1 MAALVLCH
9 CNGWWKFCLWSA
21 RWLKAASWSHVKCSQ
36 MKTEIQSGDRG
47 KPRDGATSTC
57 HLTETPAGGQLAQCA
72 DVIWC
77 LAQSHSGPS
86 GACRGLEC
94 IHRLTLA
101 FELCVRGQPLV
112 GLEPLSVSVCVCFY
126 VCQWGGRQMVK
137 FTHHISCPCGSTDSR
152 RTEGDRA
159 EEQGSGFSP
168 FPPSPPSLLP
178 ILYMLLSHPP
188 CCPRYPILLSDP

>member
-1 MAALVLCH
+1 
-9 CNGWWKFCLWSA
+9 
-21 RWLKAASWSHVKCSQ
+21 
-36 MKTEIQSGDRG
+36 MKIEEIQSGDRG

-57 HLTETPAGGQLAQCA
+57 HLTETPVGGQLAQCA

-77 LAQSHSGPS
+77 LAQSLLGPS

-112 GLEPLSVSVCVCFY
+112 GLEPLSVSVCVFFY

-168 FPPSPPSLLP
+168 LSSFPSLPSSHPVYAPLTPSLLP
-178 ILYMLLSHPP
+178 SLPYPSPGSIERLLSQWKRKWKGG
-188 CCPRYPILLSDP
+188 CPLATLTQLVRLIK